1 MAGLDEDK
9 LICLLERLVVAC
21 EALGRRPDA
30 GGRLGHTA
38 SSSRDVQ
45 KPSAPVA
52 EPRAES
58 LELPA
63 EVSTA
68 RAAEILGVSKDTV
81 LEYRKKGLLRYRDT
95 TPPGSSK
102 PAFVYP
108 LDDVVRLRTTY
119 QTEDVVARQPVEP
132 ARRPVKGRR
141 RYKHL
146 DIDD

>member
-1 MAGLDEDK
+1 MSGLDADK
-9 LICLLERLVVAC
+9 MIGLLERLVVAC
-21 EALGRRPDA
+21 EALARRPNA
-30 GGRLGHTA
+30 GKRSGRTA
-38 SSSRDVQ
+38 SSSYDVQ
-45 KPSAPVA
+45 TPSAPA
-52 EPRAES
+52 TESWAES
-58 LELPA
+58 LELPP

-68 RAAEILGVSKDTV
+68 QAAEILGVSKDTV

-119 QTEDVVARQPVEP
+119 QTEDVVAKQPVEP